1 LRSTDKIF
9 NRDSFVTA
17 LATWLRWRGHT
28 LPHNLLAQR
37 FSDLHEEATY
47 SDLKRAAQAIG
58 VDFQIRKNKKHI
70 PLPAEFPLIAIIQEK
85 ELRAIRQIDMQGR
98 VVSSQIGGESALV
111 PINDI
116 SAWLQVSL
124 SLKKLH
130 HEIFGVDNAAG
141 KWFWDAF
148 SANWWAYTQAALAT
162 AFASFL
168 ALASAIYSMQVYD
181 RVIPSDSTN
190 TLMVLTIGVVIVYAI
205 ELVLKTFRAYVV
217 DYAGKK

>member
-124 SLKKLH
+124 SLKNYIMK
-130 HEIFGVDNAAG
+130 
-141 KWFWDAF
+141 
-148 SANWWAYTQAALAT
+148 S
-162 AFASFL
+162 L
-168 ALASAIYSMQVYD
+168 ALITQPASGFGMHFLPIGG
-181 RVIPSDSTN
+181 
-190 TLMVLTIGVVIVYAI
+190 LTH
-205 ELVLKTFRAYVV
+205 RRR
-217 DYAGKK
+217 

>member
-148 SANWWAYTQAALAT
+148 SANWWASPT
-162 AFASFL
+162 AHREAET
-168 ALASAIYSMQVYD
+168 AKAH
-181 RVIPSDSTN
+181 R
-190 TLMVLTIGVVIVYAI
+190 G
-205 ELVLKTFRAYVV
+205 
-217 DYAGKK
+217 